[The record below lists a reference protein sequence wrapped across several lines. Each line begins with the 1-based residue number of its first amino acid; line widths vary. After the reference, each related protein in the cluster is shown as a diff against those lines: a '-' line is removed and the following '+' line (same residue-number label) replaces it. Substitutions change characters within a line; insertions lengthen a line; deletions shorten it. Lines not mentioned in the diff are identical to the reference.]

1 MGGFFG
7 AALKRSC
14 VEDVFFGTDYHSHL
28 GTRRGGMTVYS
39 PEKGFQ
45 RGIHSIEN
53 SPFRTKFEQDIEGM
67 SGNIGIGCISDTDPQ
82 PILLRSKLG
91 SIAVCNIGIIN
102 NADELCDEFFDNKM
116 ASFETMSSSKVNS
129 SALIGALIAQKD
141 SFAEGIRYA
150 QERIDGTM
158 SLLIL
163 TENCIIA
170 ARDKFGRLP
179 IIIGKSDDGYCV
191 SFESFAFQK
200 LGYKTYRELQPA
212 EIVKITA
219 DSVEVIGEGNPDSLR
234 ICTFLWTYYGYP
246 NSVYEGVNV
255 EVMRARNGQ
264 IMAEYDIE
272 NGTLPDVDY
281 VCGVPDSGIPHAIGY
296 ANRSGIP
303 FARPFIKYTP
313 TWPRSFMPQS
323 QAMRNKVAKMKL
335 IPVHELIEGK
345 KLLFVDDSIVRGTQM
360 RETVEFLYENGAK
373 EVHMRSACPPIM
385 YGCKYLNF
393 SRSTSELDLIARRII
408 HEYEGE
414 EGVKYI
420 REYAD
425 SKTERGKRLRDEI
438 CRRLKLTSLEFQFLE
453 GTQKAV
459 GLPECK
465 LCTYCWNGKQ
475 D

>member
-150 QERIDGTM
+150 QDRIDGTM

-219 DSVEVIGEGNPDSLR
+219 DGVEVIGEGNPDSLR

-255 EVMRARNGQ
+255 EVMRAKNGE

-453 GTQKAV
+453 GTEKAV